1 MNGIEAHVAGRSAG
15 AVHAASRRLL
25 SFLRCHPRFMK
36 CRTIPIVGTLAALL
50 FAGCAKSG
58 SQVRVISAVYG
69 ESTNFADVSIRVS
82 DLVRQTSG
90 FNAQP
95 SWLQADPWPGW
106 NKTLVIVY
114 EVKGRRHIFTTSE
127 GGNVSEAIL
136 LEAARP

>member
-1 MNGIEAHVAGRSAG
+1 LALAVPLSRFTSRVGGGSAFY
-15 AVHAASRRLL
+15 VRR
-25 SFLRCHPRFMK
+25 HPRFMK
-36 CRTIPIVGTLAALL
+36 YRTLPIVAALAALL
-50 FAGCAKSG
+50 FAGCSKSG
-58 SQVRVISAVYG
+58 SQVQVISAVYG
-69 ESTNFADVSIRVS
+69 ASTNFADVSIRVS

-127 GGNVSEAIL
+127 GGNVSEAVL
-136 LEAARP
+136 LEAARQ

>member
-1 MNGIEAHVAGRSAG
+1 VAQLSTL
-15 AVHAASRRLL
+15 VH
-25 SFLRCHPRFMK
+25 HPRFMK
-36 CRTIPIVGTLAALL
+36 YRALPIVAALVALL
-50 FAGCAKSG
+50 FTGCSKSG
-58 SQVRVISAVYG
+58 SQVQVISAVYG

-114 EVKGRRHIFTTSE
+114 EVKGRRHIFTATE
-127 GGNVSEAIL
+127 GGGVSEAIL
-136 LEAARP
+136 LEAARQ